1 VNELA
6 LAEVCHRHG
15 VSLVVLFGSHAQ
27 GTARPDS
34 DMDLGILSREI
45 RAVAGLCRVPG
56 PHHGDPQPPGPR
68 YDTIDERLV
77 YASVQPIRAEFT
89 RYIEQIHRYLQ
100 GQK

>member
-1 VNELA
+1 MLLGGSQTAEEHEFVLSPDFAESLA
-6 LAEVCHRHG
+6 PTTAIRNR
-15 VSLVVLFGSHAQ
+15 LVH
-27 GTARPDS
+27 
-34 DMDLGILSREI
+34 E
-45 RAVAGLCRVPG
+45 
-56 PHHGDPQPPGPR
+56 